1 MASGGGS
8 KDNPIALEATS
19 VAVPPLTHDNN
30 DDSNGGQSLPTSTR
44 SPRQLSVEMTS
55 VAAEV
60 TIPQPC
66 LQGIWKKAEELLNS
80 PGSITAAPGN
90 SEEALSRSGQRPH
103 LVVPCKGGK
112 YKCDPDCANFK
123 SLGICSHSVVV
134 AEVNKK
140 LSEFLASV
148 KKAKKKPNF
157 TQLAVHDMPV
167 GCERKGGQAPR
178 KRKKAPPPESRT
190 VRITDVTQAASGDGA
205 TISQSVGSSS
215 SMVNIS
221 LDSPHP
227 GCASYSSLPSPAPYS
242 SLSGSSPYSSSRYMA
257 PNSVYTISSPPPW
270 ISGSLPYRDWP
281 ISPAHQDWH
290 FLYMPT
296 PSPQP
301 QQAPVPPMAEE
312 FSTFNLCFIVGNISK
327 CAGCGNKY
335 AEPPLPPYDLC
346 IQHREWRSFTPSG
359 GTPQS
364 KFSPAYYHVNVVC
377 LQKMWPSF
385 SPQDLNIAPEVFQ
398 RLGQCLLFWLSPR
411 VVHVIPACSIGFCLI
426 QEHCDLTSDTV
437 ISYLHGLIQEQGSLQ
452 FHCYWCKMSY
462 L

>member
-1 MASGGGS
+1 MHVYVSS
-8 KDNPIALEATS
+8 FQKSS
-19 VAVPPLTHDNN
+19 VTVERH
-30 DDSNGGQSLPTSTR
+30 GCSLFV
-44 SPRQLSVEMTS
+44 SVCVCMC
-55 VAAEV
+55 VCVHYNYAYVRACIV
-60 TIPQPC
+60 C
-66 LQGIWKKAEELLNS
+66 VCVCVCVCVFVCVCVC
-80 PGSITAAPGN
+80 N
-90 SEEALSRSGQRPH
+90 SEEARMVLSRSGQRPH

-157 TQLAVHDMPV
+157 TQLAVHDIPV
-167 GCERKGGQAPR
+167 GCGRKGGQAPR

-190 VRITDVTQAASGDGA
+190 DRITDVTQAASGDGA

-290 FLYMPT
+290 FPYMPT

-312 FSTFNLCFIVGNISK
+312 FSPFNLCFIVGNISK

-335 AEPPLPPYDLC
+335 AKPPLPPYDLC

-359 GTPQS
+359 GTPS
-364 KFSPAYYHVNVVC
+364 F
-377 LQKMWPSF
+377 LQRTTM
-385 SPQDLNIAPEVFQ
+385 
-398 RLGQCLLFWLSPR
+398 
-411 VVHVIPACSIGFCLI
+411 
-426 QEHCDLTSDTV
+426 
-437 ISYLHGLIQEQGSLQ
+437 
-452 FHCYWCKMSY
+452 
-462 L
+462 